1 MDLRELVDLI
11 TVRQYVV
18 NSTAN
23 ATIDRATVTVMN
35 NMLIMIDKKI
45 LSLIQSSEF
54 KAYVNYGDVRK
65 AVEEVANI
73 NNIKSGLHR
82 NPNTGQLEKIQK

>member
-45 LSLIQSSEF
+45 LSLIQSNDF
-54 KAYVNYGDVRK
+54 KEYVNYGDVRK
-65 AVEEVANI
+65 AVEQVANI
-73 NNIKSGLHR
+73 NNIKSGLQR
-82 NPNTGQLEKIQK
+82 NPNNGQLEKIQK